1 MSQAAGAPSTWMRHD
16 GPGSARERLRTAVAA
31 LTRARRLQVLVDH
44 GFGGLLAGL
53 GLATVAVLLARLLPS
68 PYAPWQLASA
78 AVIIALAVALPVGWR
93 RRPGALEVAIRADL
107 MLRLKQRLS
116 TAWEYVTIHGDNA
129 LADRLAVHAVK
140 AGLPAR
146 PWRVFPL
153 RVNRWGLLSPLAA
166 TALLLVSVVDV
177 SRVPGPLPRNV
188 DEQVVAEGQ
197 RLGAFGRA
205 MQARAERD
213 KLPRSTRQAAKIER
227 LGARMES
234 GALSRSQ
241 ALEQLRQR
249 GESLDQER
257 MQAQASQTGAGLQ
270 RAESAEGSPIAP
282 HLNAGAMLERMQRGA
297 LDSDDTR
304 ALAQRLSDIERSG
317 IARQELE
324 NALGRHR
331 AGVDDALREIL
342 EKLAQIERALKEDR
356 ELRNAREQV
365 RRARENLADS
375 RAGASAG
382 RGRTAILDWD
392 DDEGEDRGDKGEAN
406 AGAVRRLD
414 SATAGKSSSGAS
426 LGDSSIAADRQHSPL
441 RPDSRPSGP
450 VLAPQGQMRDGEVFT
465 SQEGWILP
473 RPGRPRVENVE
484 MSSEF
489 ASQVEEVLSREQYPA
504 HYKEFIRRYF
514 LTLSQGVRVPQEQS
528 PGTRVAP

>member
-16 GPGSARERLRTAVAA
+16 GPGSARERLRAAVAA

-116 TAWEYVTIHGDNA
+116 TAWEFVTLHGDNE
-129 LADRLAVHAVK
+129 LADRLAAHAVK

-166 TALLLVSVVDV
+166 TALLLVSVVDL
-177 SRVPGPLPRNV
+177 SRVPGTLPRKV

-213 KLPRSTRQAAKIER
+213 KLPRSTSQAAKIER

-249 GESLDQER
+249 GDSLDQER
-257 MQAQASQTGAGLQ
+257 MQAQAGRTGAGLQ

-356 ELRNAREQV
+356 ELSNAREQV

-382 RGRTAILDWD
+382 RGRTAILDWG
-392 DDEGEDRGDKGEAN
+392 DDEGEDRGDRGEAST
-406 AGAVRRLD
+406 GAVGRLD

-426 LGDSSIAADRQHSPL
+426 RGDSSIAADRQHSPL

-465 SQEGWILP
+465 SQGGRILP

-489 ASQVEEVLSREQYPA
+489 APQVEEVISREQYPA

-514 LTLSQGVRVPQEQS
+514 LTLSQGVRAPQEQP